1 MSPLRWSVAVEAEGD
16 RVVTR
21 EEVVE
26 LADAVAGSGGIASG
40 IGSHRYGAQLVVEA
54 DSRESATEQALAEFR
69 RAVQRAGL
77 PEWPVATVTAISEV
91 EDAWGT
97 ALEDDG

>member
-1 MSPLRWSVAVEAEGD
+1 VALEAEGD
-16 RVVTR
+16 RPVTR

-54 DSRESATEQALAEFR
+54 DSREAAAELATAEFG
-69 RAVQRAGL
+69 RAVRRAGL
-77 PEWPVATVTAISEV
+77 PNWPIASVTAISEV
-91 EDAWGT
+91 EDAWGVP
-97 ALEDDG
+97 LGDDG